1 MVAFLKKILAIG
13 LLLLATTQFLR
24 AQSLE
29 IMPGNEHVFADL
41 QWLKPFDSQFRWS
54 LFSRTRMTVD
64 WDNRANLFS
73 GAYLNRTTK
82 SGIGASLV
90 GKVSQTTGAGADAGA
105 HVFKSKP
112 SWMLFGLAT
121 VGLKEELEYSWFS
134 ILRFTPKINERWKW
148 YTSLELFHLFN
159 KNGHAFSVERIR
171 LGVDWDGYQFG
182 LAANLQQVGTDFNAS
197 ENWGGFVR
205 KSF

>member
-1 MVAFLKKILAIG
+1 MRRIIVLAVLSVA
-13 LLLLATTQFLR
+13 LLFFQKTQ

-29 IMPGNEHVFADL
+29 IMPGDKHVFADL
-41 QWLKPFDSQFRWS
+41 QWLKPFDQQFRWS

-64 WDNRANLFS
+64 WDNQANLFS
-73 GAYLNRTTK
+73 GAYLNYTTK
-82 SGIGASLV
+82 SGLGASLV

-105 HVFKSKP
+105 HIFKSKT

-134 ILRFTPKINERWKW
+134 ILRFTPKINEHWKW
-148 YTSLELFHLFN
+148 YSSLELFHLFN

-171 LGVDWDGYQFG
+171 VGVDWQGYQFG
-182 LAANLQQVGTDFNAS
+182 LAANLQQVGTDFTGS

>member
-1 MVAFLKKILAIG
+1 MKRKIILWLLFLA
-13 LLLLATTQFLR
+13 AANFSF

-29 IMPGNEHVFADL
+29 VMVGENGAFADL
-41 QWLKPFDSQFRWS
+41 QWLKPFDQQYRWT

-64 WDNRANLFS
+64 YDNRANLFS
-73 GAYLNRTTK
+73 GAYLNYTSK
-82 SGIGASLV
+82 SGLGASLV

-112 SWMLFGLAT
+112 SWTLFGLAT
-121 VGLKEELEYSWFS
+121 VGLKKDLEYSWFS

-159 KNGHAFSVERIR
+159 KNGHVSSVERVR
-171 LGVDWDGYQFG
+171 FGLDFQGYQFG
-182 LAANLQQVGTDFNAS
+182 LAGNFLQIGRDFKTNDNL
-197 ENWGGFVR
+197 GGFVR